1 MTSRYSCR
9 TFNLAL
15 PSLICPSKASP
26 FPPLLAAALPLFFA
40 CLVFPASAFPTRSS
54 IFCATLQMP
63 TPRDMAMKVAVCRMA
78 LYGLIVIGFNQV
90 NKSETSG
97 VVGPVSGGGDE
108 SVM

>member
-1 MTSRYSCR
+1 
-9 TFNLAL
+9 
-15 PSLICPSKASP
+15 
-26 FPPLLAAALPLFFA
+26 
-40 CLVFPASAFPTRSS
+40 
-54 IFCATLQMP
+54 
-63 TPRDMAMKVAVCRMA
+63 MAMKVAVCRMA